1 MLLRPAMT
9 DILKPGES
17 YYEFVVQVAREARKI
32 ADEERKLIET
42 EKDVPSKLEKP
53 VTAAVQKFF
62 TGELK
67 MDADYTSP
75 KEEAAPEE
83 VSEDAK

>member
-53 VTAAVQKFF
+53 VTAAVQKFSIS
-62 TGELK
+62 LK
-67 MDADYTSP
+67 NSCR
-75 KEEAAPEE
+75 
-83 VSEDAK
+83 VSSWFGRNEPSS